1 MSDSLSKLS
10 GPEFPPTSALS
21 SSSTPQNERR
31 RYRIATE
38 LVHSDHTDQYGASSM
53 PVYQSA
59 TFYQTGANA
68 GGEYDYTRSGNPTRS
83 QLERHLAKIIGCQ
96 RCLAV
101 STGMSALDVITRV
114 LKPGDEVVTGD
125 DLYGGTNRL
134 LKYLEVHSNIIVHH
148 VDTTDIEA
156 VKKVVSAK
164 TAMALLETPTN
175 PLLKVCDIKAV
186 TAVAHEA
193 NKECLV
199 VVDNTMMTPLF
210 QEPLKLGA
218 DVSYESGTKYLSG
231 HHDVSSSFRI
241 FHPAHHHPL
250 TRLF

>member
-1 MSDSLSKLS
+1 MSAPVEKLN
-10 GPEFPPTSALS
+10 GPEFPPTPALTS
-21 SSSTPQNERR
+21 SNTPTPQNGRR
-31 RYRIATE
+31 RKYRLATE
-38 LVHSDHTDQYGASSM
+38 IVHSDHTDEYGSSSM
-53 PVYQSA
+53 PIYQTA

-83 QLERHLAKIIGCQ
+83 QLERHLAKIIGCEKTF
-96 RCLAV
+96 AV

-134 LKYLEVHSNIIVHH
+134 LKYLEATNNVIVHH
-148 VDTTDIEA
+148 IDTTDTEA
-156 VKKVVSAK
+156 VKKALSSK

-175 PLLKVCDIKAV
+175 PLIKVCDIKAI
-186 TAVAHEA
+186 ADAAHAA

-199 VVDNTMMTPLF
+199 VVDNTVMSPLL
-210 QEPLKLGA
+210 QSPLDLGA

-231 HHDVSSSFRI
+231 HHDVCPPHSRHCATIHQLS
-241 FHPAHHHPL
+241 
-250 TRLF
+250 